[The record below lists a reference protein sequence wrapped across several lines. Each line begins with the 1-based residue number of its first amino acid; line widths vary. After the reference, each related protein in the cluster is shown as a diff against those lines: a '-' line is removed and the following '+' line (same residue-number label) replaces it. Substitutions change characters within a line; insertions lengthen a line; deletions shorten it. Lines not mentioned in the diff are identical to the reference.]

1 MGARHAQM
9 FESLRPDVLGRLVE
23 VRASIDHSYAALPD
37 EVIRAQF
44 DQVLDR
50 MQAYLEERDHDKY
63 RGFLHRWMA
72 LRTGEGFTA
81 ENLVYSVVAL
91 GDVVAQLARHRLKDD
106 PEVLPFVLQVVKMT
120 HLAARLI
127 VESLA
132 EELERRQEQLAHITL
147 GGRP

>member
-9 FESLRPDVLGRLVE
+9 FESLRPDVLTRLVE
-23 VRASIDHSYAALPD
+23 VRASIDNSYAALPD
-37 EVIRAQF
+37 EVIREQF

-50 MQAYLEERDHDKY
+50 MQAYLDERDQDKY

-72 LRTGEGFTA
+72 LRIGEGFTA
-81 ENLVYSVVAL
+81 ENLIHSVVAL
-91 GDVVAQLARHRLKDD
+91 GDVVVQLARHRQQDD
-106 PEVLPFVLQVVKMT
+106 PETLPFVLQVVKMT

-127 VESLA
+127 VENLA
-132 EELERRQEQLAHITL
+132 EELARRQEQMTDVTD